1 VCSEV
6 VQNAADV
13 DDKASITHHCTVAAA
28 DMSVENERQQ
38 VNSAARSDNGTS
50 AVLQCDMST
59 TDMEPAMPADTKH
72 GQNCTTDITACYEN
86 VVISPLLMGR

>member
-13 DDKASITHHCTVAAA
+13 DHKAWITHDGTVAAA

-38 VNSAARSDNGTS
+38 VNSAARSGSSTS
-50 AVLQCDMST
+50 ADMST
-59 TDMEPAMPADTKH
+59 AHVETAVPADTKH
-72 GQNCTTDITACYEN
+72 GQNCTIDITAHYKN
-86 VVISPLLMGR
+86 VVMSPLPIGG